1 MAASAEKVS
10 VALSHEVLEWA
21 RERAKRKGTSLS
33 AVLTRAALLA
43 KRHEERIRRQR
54 EGWEAYLRE
63 ATAEQGLS
71 ADDMRAGA
79 AELAEAQAEAVHR
92 AQAVPAANQDPLRR
106 AR

>member
-1 MAASAEKVS
+1 MAASVEKVS

-54 EGWEAYLRE
+54 EGWDAYLRE
-63 ATAEQGLS
+63 ATAGQGLS
-71 ADDMRAGA
+71 PDDMRAGA
-79 AELAEAQAEAVHR
+79 AELAEAQAEAVRR
-92 AQAVPAANQDPLRR
+92 AQDTPTAKKDPSRR